1 MKRMMG
7 CAALLAAV
15 VALAPVQLDAQMGQR
30 GQRGQREMMSRRAQ
44 PGVEHIM
51 RMQEQLDLS
60 DSQIGELD
68 AIRELVVQHRTSRE
82 AEITEL
88 RSQVMSGQL
97 DREAMRESA
106 ETRRNASE
114 AFNTDIRSRVESI
127 LTDDQ
132 KEELG
137 DMMGRARAFQNGR
150 ASAQR
155 GQQNF
160 RQGRGAIRGQQNL
173 RQGRAGARGQRGAL
187 GHRQSIGQRA
197 WRGERMQAP
206 NQRRMMRRPGGE
218 GPGFGPP
225 WFDLEETP
233 PAPPGG

>member
-15 VALAPVQLDAQMGQR
+15 AVLAPVQLDAQMGQR
-30 GQRGQREMMSRRAQ
+30 GQHGQREMMSRRAQ

-60 DSQIGELD
+60 DSQISELD

-97 DREAMRESA
+97 DRDRMRESA

-155 GQQNF
+155 GQF
-160 RQGRGAIRGQQNL
+160 RQGRSGMQ
-173 RQGRAGARGQRGAL
+173 GQRGMRGGHHSM
-187 GHRQSIGQRA
+187 GHRGHHGQFQGQRMGRQGMEA
-197 WRGERMQAP
+197 NPA
-206 NQRRMMRRPGGE
+206 QRRMMRRPGGE